1 MPPRADT
8 GVVPA
13 RLQSVGMRLPGYPLR
28 DAIPATR
35 AARTAQWC
43 ELSISP
49 SRLLARE
56 KYSTRSRIF
65 SVSASASRTRA

>member
-1 MPPRADT
+1 MSPRADT

-13 RLQSVGMRLPGYPLR
+13 RLQSVLMRLPGYPLR
-28 DAIPATR
+28 DAAPATR
-35 AARTAQWC
+35 AGRTTQC